1 MGLYSKSH
9 PYRRKGG
16 HAARCACCTKS
27 TLAGST
33 GWVEIHVEG
42 EAASYRSGCNH
53 TAIGQVTAM
62 MSEVIRA
69 CSNLEPEQVPLA
81 HRACAEAAA
90 AAHAVCQRLRGQE
103 PASQLQPM
111 PRLSSTPTQAHA
123 QPGPAHAP
131 CPHHLPDQPP
141 SHPSQSQLQGSSQ
154 HHPALSAPLHLPGL
168 SILTR
173 PATNPVTSPAKE
185 QQPIIHTTEE
195 QDEQTM
201 PPSMPKQLQDR
212 ATASIEIMSEHWHAQ
227 QIGILVACAYFKNKE
242 GAYKEHTVYVMP
254 DGQEQSAAIT
264 QAAVNQVVCYLLA
277 EHDMD
282 MRQLYMWSDG
292 CAGQFKGAPAMRQH
306 WGMAQRFSMPKRDD
320 KHWDDE
326 CLTLLCSFAPDSVKQ
341 LCTLGKKLS
350 VKMLNE
356 YCKAVG
362 LYVPANTLRAD
373 LRYMRTSAMAPD
385 LITQR
390 PCFAWLWKDATLA
403 DAKLRLWS
411 APWHTTLDVHRVV
424 LAANSE
430 YFKARVLRWP
440 GSESQDTEVVR
451 ERKLVHLPTSLPCWD
466 ETFDSP
472 AECDVAG
479 LVVRC
484 MYEGRLVDEQQDA
497 LTLARVRTRHA
508 LTHITQHRMC
518 RVAERWAFSSL
529 TRCCLQQLSALP
541 APQLLVTHLLLVL
554 ETLPDLSGLQPEHNK
569 WLDRVHSLAAGLAP
583 GPSPLPL
590 LLHLYGDVHAV
601 ITSAQLRDY
610 FLQLPVTAVLR
621 WAASDELTVDSE
633 NSVVELLSLWMAGP
647 RACRPPASLPASLPA
662 CAAYAQGRLPTL
674 AWFQIPG
681 AATAKVAA
689 AASCATDMTGVLNK
703 DKEPAAWAASPRT
716 QLDPAELLRRT
727 TIRWDVPRQRLAS
740 LIASKDLTAK
750 IASEPVYTAGAGWR
764 VYVDLNKGKD
774 KKDFTLGC
782 WGQVVAYAEC
792 KQHSLGAKLP
802 LCTPIRYT
810 ITKSTEL
817 ESMEDWTEVSVS
829 DGYGRASFLG
839 KGINNVADVEP
850 FLKGGCLQ
858 ITAAFQV
865 QHKPPNYFS
874 CLINNL
880 RFD

>member
-1 MGLYSKSH
+1 
-9 PYRRKGG
+9 
-16 HAARCACCTKS
+16 
-27 TLAGST
+27 
-33 GWVEIHVEG
+33 
-42 EAASYRSGCNH
+42 
-53 TAIGQVTAM
+53 
-62 MSEVIRA
+62 
-69 CSNLEPEQVPLA
+69 
-81 HRACAEAAA
+81 
-90 AAHAVCQRLRGQE
+90 
-103 PASQLQPM
+103 
-111 PRLSSTPTQAHA
+111 
-123 QPGPAHAP
+123 
-131 CPHHLPDQPP
+131 
-141 SHPSQSQLQGSSQ
+141 
-154 HHPALSAPLHLPGL
+154 
-168 SILTR
+168 
-173 PATNPVTSPAKE
+173 
-185 QQPIIHTTEE
+185 
-195 QDEQTM
+195 
-201 PPSMPKQLQDR
+201 
-212 ATASIEIMSEHWHAQ
+212 
-227 QIGILVACAYFKNKE
+227 
-242 GAYKEHTVYVMP
+242 
-254 DGQEQSAAIT
+254 
-264 QAAVNQVVCYLLA
+264 
-277 EHDMD
+277 
-282 MRQLYMWSDG
+282 
-292 CAGQFKGAPAMRQH
+292 
-306 WGMAQRFSMPKRDD
+306 
-320 KHWDDE
+320 
-326 CLTLLCSFAPDSVKQ
+326 
-341 LCTLGKKLS
+341 
-350 VKMLNE
+350 
-356 YCKAVG
+356 
-362 LYVPANTLRAD
+362 
-373 LRYMRTSAMAPD
+373 MAPD

-411 APWHTTLDVHRVV
+411 APWHTTHDVHRVV

-451 ERKLVHLPTSLPCWD
+451 ERKL
-466 ETFDSP
+466 
-472 AECDVAG
+472 
-479 LVVRC
+479 
-484 MYEGRLVDEQQDA
+484 
-497 LTLARVRTRHA
+497 
-508 LTHITQHRMC
+508 MC
-518 RVAERWAFSSL
+518 RVAERWAFSTL

-541 APQLLVTHLLLVL
+541 ASQLPATQLLLVL

-610 FLQLPVTAVLR
+610 FLQLPATAVLC

-647 RACRPPASLPASLPA
+647 KGLSCSTEQQQQLSCLVRVQHLSP
-662 CAAYAQGRLPTL
+662 AYAQGRLPTL

-716 QLDPAELLRRT
+716 QLDPTELLRRT
-727 TIRWDVPRQRLAS
+727 TIRWDIPRQRLAS

-802 LCTPIRYT
+802 LCTSIRYT
-810 ITKSTEL
+810 ISNSTWL
-817 ESMEDWTEVSVS
+817 RSLGTWTDVSVS
-829 DGYGRASFLG
+829 DGYGEASFLG
-839 KGINNVADVEP
+839 KSINTVAELEP

-874 CLINNL
+874 YLLKNL